1 MTMRFMVI
9 LKGEAEPGKVPDGRL
24 FGAMLKFNDQMVKAG
39 VLLAGEGLTHSSSG
53 ARITVT
59 SDGKRTVTDGPFTE
73 TKELV
78 AGIWLIQVKSK
89 EEALEWA
96 SRAPV
101 EYGLSDGEVTEV
113 EVRQVAEA
121 TDFPTMTEAQR
132 AKEDSLREQIANRD
146 AG

>member
-1 MTMRFMVI
+1 MRFMVI
-9 LKGEAEPGKVPDGRL
+9 IKGEAEPGKVPDERL

-53 ARITVT
+53 SRITVT

-78 AGIWLIQVKSK
+78 AGFWLIQVKSK

-101 EYGLSDGEVTEV
+101 EYALSDGEVTEV
-113 EVRQVAEA
+113 EVRQVAEPI
-121 TDFPTMTEAQR
+121 DFPTMTEAQR
-132 AKEDSLREQIANRD
+132 AKEDSLREQIADRD